1 QAWADVDRNGCDT
14 RNDILTRDLTY
25 TTYKPGTRNCLVL
38 TGTLNDPYSG
48 RQIPFTR
55 GETTS
60 SAIQIDHVVAL
71 SDAWQ
76 TGAQQLDAVRR
87 TAFANDP
94 LNLLAVD
101 GPLNTQKS
109 DSDAASWLPPNKSFR
124 CTYVARQIAVKSA
137 YALWVTQA
145 EHDAITTV
153 LQSCPGQVLPDDSRH
168 P

>member
-1 QAWADVDRNGCDT
+1 
-14 RNDILTRDLTY
+14 
-25 TTYKPGTRNCLVL
+25 
-38 TGTLNDPYSG
+38 
-48 RQIPFTR
+48 
-55 GETTS
+55 
-60 SAIQIDHVVAL
+60 
-71 SDAWQ
+71 
-76 TGAQQLDAVRR
+76 AQQLDTARR
-87 TAFANDP
+87 TALANDP

-124 CTYVARQIAVKSA
+124 CTYVARQVAVKSA

-153 LQSCPGQVLPDDSRH
+153 LQSCPRQLLPDGARR